1 MDCLT
6 CMYATYFQQAAKEQK
21 QIIVQQKG
29 VLKDGKTFQ
38 DNNGAATACWRNHLK
53 QVLCFFLGRCCDSIL
68 LNPLKKSV
76 VVLRQHYWKHYI
88 EQVFVLF
95 WAVSVCVCVCGVFL
109 CVCVCDF
116 MCCDS
121 IYWTKHLKKSGV
133 PCGRSIRHS
142 MMAGART
149 KAARDGEKL
158 PGHTAWA
165 PD

>member
-1 MDCLT
+1 MLHISNKLQRSRSRSLSSKKVFSRT
-6 CMYATYFQQAAKEQK
+6 GKLSKTIMVLRQHPKE
-21 QIIVQQKG
+21 IIWNRFFV
-29 VLKDGKTFQ
+29 
-38 DNNGAATACWRNHLK
+38 
-53 QVLCFFLGRCCDSIL
+53 FFLGRCCDSIL

-142 MMAGART
+142 MMAGARR
-149 KAARDGEKL
+149 KAERDGEKL

>member
-1 MDCLT
+1 MLHISNKLQRSRSRSLSSKKVFSRT
-6 CMYATYFQQAAKEQK
+6 
-21 QIIVQQKG
+21 
-29 VLKDGKTFQ
+29 GKLSKT
-38 DNNGAATACWRNHLK
+38 
-53 QVLCFFLGRCCDSIL
+53 IM
-68 LNPLKKSV
+68 
-76 VVLRQHYWKHYI
+76 VLRQHPAELIWNRFF
-88 EQVFVLF
+88 VFSRKVLRQHSSKPTQEISCSAATALLETLYRTSF
-95 WAVSVCVCVCGVFL
+95 CSVLSCECVCVCVFAVFS